1 MKKARVKK
9 DACIG
14 CGLCTSIAS
23 EVFAFGDD
31 GLAENIL
38 GDNTEL
44 PEEVK
49 NSVQEAADSCPTSAI
64 EAE

>member
-23 EVFAFGDD
+23 SVFAFGDD
-31 GLAENIL
+31 GLAENVL
-38 GDNTEL
+38 GNDTEI
-44 PEEVK
+44 PEEVQE
-49 NSVQEAADSCPTSAI
+49 SVQEAADSCPTSAI
-64 EAE
+64 ETE

>member
-9 DACIG
+9 DVCIG

-31 GLAENIL
+31 GLAENVL
-38 GDNTEL
+38 GDKEI
-44 PEEVK
+44 PAEVEA
-49 NSVQEAADSCPTSAI
+49 NVQEAADSCPTSAI
-64 EAE
+64 EVE

>member
-1 MKKARVKK
+1 MKKAQVKK

-38 GDNTEL
+38 GNDTEL
-44 PEEVK
+44 PEEVCE
-49 NSVQEAADSCPTSAI
+49 SVQEAADSCPVSAI
-64 EAE
+64 VTE

>member
-1 MKKARVKK
+1 MKKAHVKK

-23 EVFAFGDD
+23 DVFAFGDD

-38 GDNTEL
+38 GNDTEL
-44 PEEVK
+44 PEEVT

-64 EAE
+64 ETE

>member
-23 EVFAFGDD
+23 EIFAFGDD
-31 GLAENIL
+31 GLAQNVL
-38 GDNTEL
+38 GDNTDI
-44 PEEVK
+44 PEEA
-49 NSVQEAADSCPTSAI
+49 NVQEAADSCPTSAI
-64 EAE
+64 ETE

>member
-9 DACIG
+9 DTCIG

-31 GLAENIL
+31 GLAENVL
-38 GDNTEL
+38 GSDKEL
-44 PEEVK
+44 PEEVQA
-49 NSVQEAADSCPTSAI
+49 SVQEAAESCPTSAI
-64 EAE
+64 ETE

>member
-1 MKKARVKK
+1 MKKAHVKK

-23 EVFAFGDD
+23 EVFGFGDD
-31 GLAENIL
+31 GLAENVL

-44 PEEVK
+44 PEEVVE
-49 NSVQEAADSCPTSAI
+49 SVQEAADSCPVNAI
-64 EAE
+64 ETE

>member
-31 GLAENIL
+31 GLAENVL
-38 GDNTEL
+38 GNDTEL
-44 PEEVK
+44 ADNVK
-49 NSVQEAADSCPTSAI
+49 DSVQEAADSCPTSAI
-64 EAE
+64 ETE

>member
-1 MKKARVKK
+1 MKKTRVKK

-31 GLAENIL
+31 GLAENVL
-38 GDNTEL
+38 GNDTEL
-44 PEEVK
+44 PEEVQA
-49 NSVQEAADSCPTSAI
+49 SVQEAADSCPTSAI
-64 EAE
+64 ETE

>member
-9 DACIG
+9 DTCIG

-38 GDNTEL
+38 GNDKEI
-44 PEEVK
+44 PESAK
-49 NSVQEAADSCPTSAI
+49 DSVQEAAESCPTNAI
-64 EAE
+64 ETE

>member
-1 MKKARVKK
+1 MKKAHVKK

-31 GLAENIL
+31 GLAENVL
-38 GDNTEL
+38 GNETEI
-44 PEEVK
+44 PEEAQA
-49 NSVQEAADSCPTSAI
+49 NVQEAADSCPTSAI
-64 EAE
+64 ETE

>member
-1 MKKARVKK
+1 MKKAQVKK

-31 GLAENIL
+31 GLAQNVL

-64 EAE
+64 ETE

>member
-1 MKKARVKK
+1 MKKARVNK

-31 GLAENIL
+31 GLAVNQL
-38 GDNTEL
+38 GDATEL
-44 PEEVK
+44 PEEVQA
-49 NSVQEAADSCPTSAI
+49 NVQEAADSCPTSAI
-64 EAE
+64 ETE